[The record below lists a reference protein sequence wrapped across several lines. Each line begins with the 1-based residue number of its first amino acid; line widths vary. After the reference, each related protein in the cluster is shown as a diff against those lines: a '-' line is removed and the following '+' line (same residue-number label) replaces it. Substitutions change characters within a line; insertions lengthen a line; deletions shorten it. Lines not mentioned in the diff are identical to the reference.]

1 MSTPIR
7 GKINRPVKQPPTAE
21 QRMIWAEQRIDQL
34 EVELQRTKKKLT
46 SGVATVSFVILALV
60 VYHFS
65 FVKPLA
71 RAHDRLVETFNSN
84 VDKYN
89 ERLFR

>member
-7 GKINRPVKQPPTAE
+7 GRINRPVRQPPTTE
-21 QRMIWAEQRIDQL
+21 QRVIWAEQRIEQL

-65 FVKPLA
+65 FVRPIA
-71 RAHDRLVETFNSN
+71 RAHESLVKTFNEN
-84 VDKYN
+84 VERYN
-89 ERLFR
+89 ESLFR